1 MDLQNKFSNQIS
13 LSNLNLKNSPNS
25 NNSSSIL
32 QTVPQQFSKSPPHSR
47 TRTRVQRFHN
57 RRLTITQD
65 WTKSRQQNIP
75 QSCASSDS
83 SPTTPEDKTSVM
95 HNAFDGISGDFRPAN
110 VNRRKKRNRHPS
122 SSSSVR
128 FPWPIPPSSFPESID
143 SEATMEASKKI
154 GPPPPSRSSAPFRP
168 KLFKPLPTLFYL
180 PFTAPL
186 RPLSLDCA
194 FLLAISTPPT
204 IVVPR
209 RGSRDG
215 RHPLSFHVSTAGHAF
230 PRWKIAEFFERNRN
244 SVPPSREGIEPS
256 DD

>member
-1 MDLQNKFSNQIS
+1 
-13 LSNLNLKNSPNS
+13 
-25 NNSSSIL
+25 
-32 QTVPQQFSKSPPHSR
+32 
-47 TRTRVQRFHN
+47 
-57 RRLTITQD
+57 
-65 WTKSRQQNIP
+65 
-75 QSCASSDS
+75 
-83 SPTTPEDKTSVM
+83 M

-110 VNRRKKRNRHPS
+110 VNRRKKRNPS

-128 FPWPIPPSSFPESID
+128 FSSPPLHFLNRSI
-143 SEATMEASKKI
+143 AKQRVEASKKI

-230 PRWKIAEFFERNRN
+230 PRWKIAEFFQRNRN
-244 SVPPSREGIEPS
+244 SVPPSREGIEPR